1 MDPVALVFYA
11 AICAVLSLFAPQLGG
26 RVTRLAVGAGV
37 GVLAAAILPLLR
49 TTLLGG

>member
-37 GVLAAAILPLLR
+37 GVLAAAVLPLLR
-49 TTLLGG
+49 TAVLGG

>member
-11 AICAVLSLFAPQLGG
+11 AICAILSLFAPQLGG

-37 GVLAAAILPLLR
+37 GVLAAAVLPLLR